1 MSAKQVSGLDT
12 GGACGAGYADR
23 RANRIGGK
31 NFHVVHKS
39 AEVTNAVMQTV
50 RGAFEYQGS

>member
-1 MSAKQVSGLDT
+1 MGLIQVVLAVQ
-12 GGACGAGYADR
+12 GASADR
-23 RANRIGGK
+23 RGNCIGGK

-39 AEVTNAVMQTV
+39 AEVTNAVMQAV